1 MSRVVECNLCGA
13 SDYSYYKNPSGDK
26 KIVRCNKCGLVF
38 TNPQPDEKEIAGM
51 LDEEASPAQEV
62 LDIEKDKFKIYLDE
76 IESLTGGKRG
86 KLLDVGCGFGHLLAI
101 AKDRGWD
108 TCGVEFNRRRVDL
121 IHEKYGIDVFC
132 GDLAGAKYQSSSFD
146 VITIIEVL
154 EHMLDPSLFL
164 KEVNRI
170 VKKDG
175 LVAIVTPNLG
185 SFYAKTDPD
194 WWTPYH
200 FYHFSPG
207 TLGAILKKNGIKVI
221 KIVINPHLETRNND
235 KSFFV
240 VRKNLF
246 DNFRWGIV
254 LIRKI
259 LGMGIIA
266 KFMGNCGAIKT
277 GGITVYG
284 RKTA

>member
-13 SDYSYYKNPSGDK
+13 SDYSYYKNPSGDS
-26 KIVRCNKCGLVF
+26 KIVRCNKCGLIF
-38 TNPQPDEKEIAGM
+38 TNPQPVESEIAEM
-51 LDEEASPAQEV
+51 LDKEASPAQEV

-76 IESLTGGKRG
+76 IETLTRGKKG
-86 KLLDVGCGFGHLLAI
+86 KLLDIGCGFGYLLAI
-101 AKDRGWD
+101 AKERGWD
-108 TCGVEFNRRRVDL
+108 TYGVEFNKKRVDL
-121 IHEKYGIDVFC
+121 ILEKYGIKVFC
-132 GDLAGAKYQSSSFD
+132 GDLSGAKYQPDSFD
-146 VITIIEVL
+146 AVTIIEVL

-175 LVAIVTPNLG
+175 LVAIVTPNAG
-185 SFYAKTDPD
+185 SYYAKTDPN

-200 FYHFSPG
+200 FYHFSSR
-207 TLGAILKKNGIKVI
+207 TLEAILNKNGIKVV

-235 KSFFV
+235 KNFFV
-240 VRKNLF
+240 VRKSLF

-254 LIRKI
+254 LIRKV
-259 LGMGIIA
+259 LGLNIIA
-266 KFMGNCGAIKT
+266 RFMGNCGAIKT

-284 RKTA
+284 KKIA